1 MRKQFEFFYLTVIAL
16 ILCATKV
23 WALSA
28 SDLGSAEH
36 KLNQASTQ
44 AMVETQLGTLLFRE
58 QVHTLKATY
67 DFAKQGGV
75 QGAIQLLGPDGKP
88 AKLPKGAI
96 VRDCLIDV
104 LTAPTSGGG
113 ATIALG
119 TGQTATDLKAATAIA
134 SYTGLVACVP
144 VGSAATALK
153 LTADRTPIA
162 TVATADLTNG
172 KINVLIHYELSD

>member
-1 MRKQFEFFYLTVIAL
+1 MKKYCEGLYLAFVAL
-16 ILCATKV
+16 ALCASNV

-44 AMVETQLGTLLFRE
+44 AMAETQLGTLLFRE

-75 QGAIQLLGPDGKP
+75 QGAIQLLGPDGKA
-88 AKLPKGAI
+88 AKLPKGAV

-104 LTAPTSGGG
+104 LTTPVGGS

-134 SYTGLVACVP
+134 SYTGLVTCVP
-144 VGSAATALK
+144 VGTAATAIK

-162 TVATADLTNG
+162 TVATSDLTTG
-172 KINVLIHYELSD
+172 KFNVLIHYELSD